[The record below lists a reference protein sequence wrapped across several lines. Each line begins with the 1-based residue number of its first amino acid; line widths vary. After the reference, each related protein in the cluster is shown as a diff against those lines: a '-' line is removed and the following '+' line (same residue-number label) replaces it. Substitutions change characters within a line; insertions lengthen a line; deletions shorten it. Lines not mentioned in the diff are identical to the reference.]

1 MSKVTML
8 HGRAVRPFPQH
19 RAGAQVAKLAES
31 YRGLLSLAER
41 AKAKAAEVAADPNL
55 SDQGRKTAM
64 QAWFKAE
71 ALPTLSGGKNAI
83 NGADADIF
91 GVKAVMTRFAP
102 DKTDIA
108 GAMVRAQTRDW
119 LRSMPPAARTALL
132 TAPEIDPGITL
143 AIAEAPPALS
153 GVTPAQADRLATAA
167 LAALNPNE
175 MATIAGI
182 EEAAVAVADAQ
193 RMAMLTVSE
202 AAGLTPDQI
211 EVEMGGKSWSER
223 IRAALEAG
231 NMSADPEDQPSDE
244 LNGAA

>member
-8 HGRAVRPFPQH
+8 HGRAVRPFPFQQTGSH
-19 RAGAQVAKLAES
+19 VSMLAES
-31 YRGLLSLAER
+31 YRGLTSLADR

-71 ALPTLSGGKNAI
+71 ALPTLSGGKTAI
-83 NGADADIF
+83 EGADADIF

-119 LRSMPPAARTALL
+119 LRAMPAAARTALL
-132 TAPEIDPGITL
+132 TAPDIDPGITL

-153 GVTPAQADRLATAA
+153 GVSPAQADRIATAA

-175 MATIAGI
+175 MAKIAGI

-202 AAGLTPDQI
+202 AAGLTPYQI
-211 EVEMGGKSWSER
+211 EVEMGGKSWSQLLR
-223 IRAALEAG
+223 DKLEAG
-231 NMSADPEDQPSDE
+231 NMSADPDE
-244 LNGAA
+244 SPADDLAGAA